1 MDMEEQAEKEGK
13 VTFAEILKRAGLR
26 QTEVSQ
32 ITGISLPMLSML
44 HTGKRSPSLRNALL
58 LSQALKVPV
67 DTIAEAFNE

>member
-1 MDMEEQAEKEGK
+1 MEEQAKKEGK

>member
-1 MDMEEQAEKEGK
+1 MEEQAEKEGK

-58 LSQALKVPV
+58 LSRALKVPV

>member
-1 MDMEEQAEKEGK
+1 MEEQAEKEGK

-44 HTGKRSPSLRNALL
+44 RTGKRSPSLRNALL

>member
-1 MDMEEQAEKEGK
+1 MEEQAEKEGK